1 MHAIDFR
8 ANDSTFKDQHK
19 FWLEPAQ
26 IFKANENR
34 SPYQSSVEQECVFMH
49 GGCKAYSSS
58 KPLSDGQYVI
68 PFSFKLPE
76 NIPGT
81 FAMGIRGP
89 DGKVVHEVRVRYTVE
104 MFLDTDKLGNPELRD
119 CFTCEHEFE
128 VREFLFTDEEVAQDV
143 RQQQL
148 EDQVKTLFKT
158 KIVLKPVHI
167 GASNDSEKA
176 IIQKL

>member
-1 MHAIDFR
+1 M
-8 ANDSTFKDQHK
+8 Q
-19 FWLEPAQ
+19 
-26 IFKANENR
+26 
-34 SPYQSSVEQECVFMH
+34 

-58 KPLSDGQYVI
+58 KPLSEGQYVI

-81 FAMGIRGP
+81 FAMGIRGA
-89 DGKVVHEVRVRYTVE
+89 DGKVVHQVRVCYTVE
-104 MFLDTDKLGNPELRD
+104 MFLDTDKLGDPELRD

-148 EDQVKTLFKT
+148 EDKVKTLFKT
-158 KIVLKPVHI
+158 KIVLKPMYI
-167 GASNDSEKA
+167 GTGSETDQAA
-176 IIQKL
+176 IDKL